1 MTHRPQLPAPLPLP
15 HRHPEM
21 RWQTRRSGRE
31 GQVSA
36 SATPT
41 YAPARSPPR
50 QSPVGSLQAHPRGP
64 CLPGPGWLRP
74 ACPPPGGPTCV
85 GPQTTSGA
93 PVWLAPRA
101 HPVLATRQQ
110 ARQGERH
117 PRTGPLLLPRGR
129 LPAQAVALGEPLR
142 GPPPGERAEQLAAVH
157 SSPPHALAPCLVRNA
172 SSHFPA
178 VLSTEQTGDFPRVS
192 QLPVGAGG
200 PAGRAGIPLPA
211 FSLGHHGLKLD
222 LGSSPKSV
230 PRSRQLSAQ
239 WAGLGPAVSPRDP
252 SPHRTPRGFPG
263 RLLAAWPGGGSA
275 CAPHTPVSSTG
286 HNLPRACQTHT
297 AGRAAVLPL
306 TP

>member
-74 ACPPPGGPTCV
+74 ACPPQGGPTCV

-142 GPPPGERAEQLAAVH
+142 GPPP
-157 SSPPHALAPCLVRNA
+157 
-172 SSHFPA
+172 
-178 VLSTEQTGDFPRVS
+178 
-192 QLPVGAGG
+192 
-200 PAGRAGIPLPA
+200 
-211 FSLGHHGLKLD
+211 
-222 LGSSPKSV
+222 
-230 PRSRQLSAQ
+230 
-239 WAGLGPAVSPRDP
+239 
-252 SPHRTPRGFPG
+252 RG
-263 RLLAAWPGGGSA
+263 
-275 CAPHTPVSSTG
+275 
-286 HNLPRACQTHT
+286 
-297 AGRAAVLPL
+297 AGRAAGRCPQLPSPRPRPMPRAKCQLPL
-306 TP
+306 SGCTLHRTNRRLSPSVPASCGGWGGRQGERASPYQPSLWAIMASNLTSGPALRASPALGSCLRSGQAWGLQ